1 LTAIAALAAKD
12 LGEMFRNKFTALI
25 TILVIVVIPI
35 LYSVLPSEVEETMTL
50 GFFAPGLEGLI
61 RAAAESQEG
70 LRAVFYNDTSSVE
83 QAVLDGE
90 VSAGLVIPASF
101 PFASPS
107 IRPRITVVVASSI
120 PRGTRRAVE
129 ILAKELL
136 SALMGRKPKAILDY
150 EIVGEDMVGRRLPY
164 RDQYKPMWITM
175 VLLVELISLSFLI
188 IEEIQGGAIYAI
200 LVTPVSS
207 GQVFAAKTLVGMMLA
222 SGEGIA
228 VLALMGQFTSQVALL
243 PLTVNIAL
251 GALLATG
258 FAFLVSS
265 VSRDVMSSMSWMLLC
280 YLILL
285 IPPIAVVFPS
295 VSSPLLRILPSF
307 YLADAFNQLLNFGA
321 GFSDVAGDFA
331 FLVLADCVLLCL
343 GSLALKRRFE

>member
-101 PFASPS
+101 PSASPS

-129 ILAKELL
+129 ILAN
-136 SALMGRKPKAILDY
+136 KAILDY

-207 GQVFAAKTLVGMMLA
+207 GEVFAAKTLVGMMLA

-331 FLVLADCVLLCL
+331 FLLLADCVLLCL

>member
-1 LTAIAALAAKD
+1 LRAIVALAAKD
-12 LGEMFRNKFTALI
+12 LGEMFRNRFTAVI
-25 TILVIVVIPI
+25 TLLVIIVIPL
-35 LYSVLPSEVEETMTL
+35 LYMILPSEVEETMSL
-50 GFFAPGLEGLI
+50 GFFAPGLEELI
-61 RAAAESQEG
+61 RAAAGSQEG

-83 QAVLDGE
+83 RAVLDGE
-90 VSAGLVIPASF
+90 VSAGLVIPAGFLST
-101 PFASPS
+101 SS
-107 IRPRITVVVASSI
+107 GVRPKITVVVSSSV

-129 ILAKELL
+129 ILARELVG
-136 SALMGRKPKAILDY
+136 ALMGWRPKAILDY
-150 EIVGEDMVGRRLPY
+150 EIVGEDMVGHRLPY

-175 VLLVELISLSFLI
+175 VLLVELISLSFLM

-207 GQVFAAKTLVGMMLA
+207 REVFAAKTLVGTLLA

-228 VLALMGQFTSQVALL
+228 VLALMGQFTSQVAL
-243 PLTVNIAL
+243 PLLIVNIAL
-251 GALLATG
+251 GALLASG

-295 VSSPLLRILPSF
+295 ISSPLLRILPSF

-321 GFSDVAGDFA
+321 GFSDVVGDFA
-331 FLVLADCVLLCL
+331 FLLLADCVVLFL